1 MENTA
6 KEKHQITSEV
16 IKKNILGS
24 LEEIL
29 EEILEEATELA
40 RTHWASRQKKSYA
53 LNSLQRILFLDNKD
67 YCFKLT
73 DDESYVVITDKSG
86 DVIQVIDVTG
96 INATQMVKQ
105 IMLQNRDL
113 F

>member
-29 EEILEEATELA
+29 EEATELA

-53 LNSLQRILFLDNKD
+53 LNLLQRILFLDNKD

>member
-40 RTHWASRQKKSYA
+40 RTHWASRQKK
-53 LNSLQRILFLDNKD
+53 
-67 YCFKLT
+67 KLC
-73 DDESYVVITDKSG
+73 S
-86 DVIQVIDVTG
+86 
-96 INATQMVKQ
+96 
-105 IMLQNRDL
+105 
-113 F
+113 

>member
-1 MENTA
+1 MENTE

-16 IKKNILGS
+16 IKKNILGP
-24 LEEIL
+24 LEGIL
-29 EEILEEATELA
+29 AGATELA
-40 RTHWASRQKKSYA
+40 RTHWPSRQKKSFA

-67 YCFKLT
+67 YRFKLT
-73 DDESYVVITDKSG
+73 DDESYVVITDKCG
-86 DVIQVIDVTG
+86 DVIQVIDVKG